1 MRLGVL
7 DVGSNTVHLQIMDA
21 HHGSAPLAFQSFK
34 EEIRLAEFLTEDN
47 NLSSEGIETLLH
59 TLNRLK
65 NEAKDIQLD
74 DMLAFATS
82 AIREAGNSE
91 DVLAAVHKE
100 TGIDLE
106 VLSGKDEARFT
117 FLAVRRWVGWSAGD
131 VVLLDIGGG
140 SLEIATGDQ
149 ENPLYSNSVM
159 LGANRMTR
167 QFLVGDPFSEK
178 SLSKLR
184 EHVRMTLAPLKSEI
198 GDNSNRTAIGTSKTF
213 RTLRRIQQNFLPE
226 LGNSLTREGLKIIV
240 PRLAKMTQTQRA
252 ALPGVSVSRSFQI
265 VAGAI
270 VAEETM
276 VALGIEK
283 LTQCPW
289 ALREGIVLQ
298 RLDWLKS

>member
-34 EEIRLAEFLTEDN
+34 EEIRLAEFLTGDN

-276 VALGIEK
+276 AALGIEK

>member
-47 NLSSEGIETLLH
+47 NLSSEGIETLLQ

-276 VALGIEK
+276 AALGIEK

>member
-7 DVGSNTVHLQIMDA
+7 DVGSNTVHLQVMDA

-34 EEIRLAEFLTEDN
+34 EEIRLAEFLTDKGE
-47 NLSSEGIETLLH
+47 LSTIGIETLLR
-59 TLNRLK
+59 TLTRLK

-82 AIREAGNSE
+82 AIREATNSDE
-91 DVLAAVHKE
+91 VLEAVNRE
-100 TGIDLE
+100 TGIDLQ
-106 VLSGKDEARFT
+106 VLSGADEARFT

-131 VVLLDIGGG
+131 VLLLDIGGG
-140 SLEIATGDQ
+140 SLEVATGEQ
-149 ENPLYSNSVM
+149 ENPVYSNSVM

-167 QFLVGDPFSEK
+167 QFLTGDPFTEK
-178 SLSKLR
+178 SLNKLR
-184 EHVRMTLAPLKSEI
+184 EHIQLTLAPLKSDI
-198 GDNSNRTAIGTSKTF
+198 GDNSKRTAIGTSKTF
-213 RTLRRIQQNFLPE
+213 RTLRRIQQNYLPD
-226 LGNSLTREGLKIIV
+226 LGSSLTRDGLKTIV

-252 ALPGVSVSRSFQI
+252 GLPGVSASRAVQI

-276 VALGIEK
+276 SAFGIEK

>member
-149 ENPLYSNSVM
+149 ENPLYSNSGM

-226 LGNSLTREGLKIIV
+226 LGNSLTREGLKVIV

-276 VALGIEK
+276 AALGIEK

>member
-7 DVGSNTVHLQIMDA
+7 DVGSNTVHLQVMDA

-34 EEIRLAEFLTEDN
+34 EEIRLAEFLTDKGE
-47 NLSSEGIETLLH
+47 LSTTGIATLLG

-82 AIREAGNSE
+82 AIREATNS
-91 DVLAAVHKE
+91 DQVLDAVNRE
-100 TGIDLE
+100 TGIDLQ
-106 VLSGKDEARFT
+106 VLSGADEARFT

-140 SLEIATGDQ
+140 SLEVATGEQ

-167 QFLVGDPFSEK
+167 QFLSGDPFTDK
-178 SLSKLR
+178 SLNKLR
-184 EHVRMTLAPLKSEI
+184 EHVRETLAPLKVEI
-198 GDNSNRTAIGTSKTF
+198 GDNSKRTAIGTSKTF
-213 RTLRRIQQNFLPE
+213 RTLRRIQQNYLPD
-226 LGNSLTREGLKIIV
+226 LGNSLTRDGLKTIV

-252 ALPGVSVSRSFQI
+252 GLPGVSASRAVQI

-276 VALGIEK
+276 SAFGIEK

>member
-47 NLSSEGIETLLH
+47 NLSSEGIETLLQ

-226 LGNSLTREGLKIIV
+226 LGNSLTREGLKVIV

-276 VALGIEK
+276 AALGIEK

>member
-7 DVGSNTVHLQIMDA
+7 DVGSNTVHLQVMDA

-34 EEIRLAEFLTEDN
+34 EEIRLAEFLTDKGE
-47 NLSSEGIETLLH
+47 LSVTGIETLLR

-82 AIREAGNSE
+82 AIREATNS
-91 DVLAAVHKE
+91 DAVLDAVNRE
-100 TGIDLE
+100 TGIDLQ
-106 VLSGKDEARFT
+106 VLSGADEARFT

-140 SLEIATGDQ
+140 SLEVATGEQ
-149 ENPLYSNSVM
+149 ENPIYSNSVM

-167 QFLVGDPFSEK
+167 QFLTGDPFTEK
-178 SLSKLR
+178 SLNKLR
-184 EHVRMTLAPLKSEI
+184 DHVRLTLAPLQSDI
-198 GDNSNRTAIGTSKTF
+198 GDNSKRTAIGTSKTF
-213 RTLRRIQQNFLPE
+213 RTLRRIQQSYLPD
-226 LGNSLTREGLKIIV
+226 LGNSLTSEGLKTIV
-240 PRLAKMTQTQRA
+240 PRLAKMTQAQRA
-252 ALPGVSVSRSFQI
+252 GLPGVSASRAVQI

-276 VALGIEK
+276 SALGIEK

>member
-34 EEIRLAEFLTEDN
+34 EEIRLAEYLTESGE
-47 NLSSEGIETLLH
+47 LSQEGIMTLLA
-59 TLNRLK
+59 TLTKLK
-65 NEAKDIQLD
+65 NAARDIKLD

-82 AIREAGNSE
+82 AIREANNSE
-91 DVLAAVHKE
+91 AVLEAVLE
-100 TGIDLE
+100 NTGVDLQ
-106 VLSGKDEARFT
+106 VLSGPDEARFT

-131 VVLLDIGGG
+131 VILLDIGGG

-149 ENPLYSNSVM
+149 ENPAYSNSVM

-167 QFLVGDPFSEK
+167 QFLTGDPFSEK
-178 SLSKLR
+178 SLNKLR
-184 EHVRMTLAPLKSEI
+184 SHIAETLQPLKSEV
-198 GDNSNRTAIGTSKTF
+198 GDNEHRTAIGTSKTF

-226 LGNSLTREGLKIIV
+226 LGGSLTREGLKIIV
-240 PRLAKMTQTQRA
+240 PKLSKMTHGQRA
-252 ALPGVSVSRSFQI
+252 ELPGVSSSRARQI
-265 VAGAI
+265 VAGAM
-270 VAEETM
+270 VAEGAMST
-276 VALGIEK
+276 LGIEK
-283 LTQCPW
+283 INQCPW

>member
-34 EEIRLAEFLTEDN
+34 EEIRLAEYLTESGD
-47 NLSSEGIETLLH
+47 LSQAGIDTLLG

-65 NEAKDIQLD
+65 NEAREIQLD

-82 AIREAGNSE
+82 AIREANNSE
-91 DVLAAVHKE
+91 AVLEAVSRN
-100 TGIDLE
+100 TGVDLQ
-106 VLSGKDEARFT
+106 VLSGPDEARFT

-131 VVLLDIGGG
+131 VILLDIGGG

-149 ENPLYSNSVM
+149 ENPRYSNSVM

-167 QFLVGDPFSEK
+167 QFLSGDPFNEK
-178 SLSKLR
+178 SLNKLR
-184 EHVRMTLAPLKSEI
+184 NHIAETLLPLKSEV
-198 GDNSNRTAIGTSKTF
+198 GDNQNRTAIGTSKTF

-226 LGNSLTREGLKIIV
+226 LGSSLTREGLKIIV
-240 PRLAKMTQTQRA
+240 PKLSRMTHGQRA
-252 ALPGVSVSRSFQI
+252 ELPGVSSSRARQI
-265 VAGAI
+265 VAGAM
-270 VAEETM
+270 VAEGAM
-276 VALGIEK
+276 SALGIEK
-283 LTQCPW
+283 ISQCPW

>member
-34 EEIRLAEFLTEDN
+34 EEIRLAEFLTGDN
-47 NLSSEGIETLLH
+47 NLSSEGIETLLQ

>member
-21 HHGSAPLAFQSFK
+21 HHGAAPLAYQSFK
-34 EEIRLAEFLTEDN
+34 EEIRLAEYLTDSGD
-47 NLSSEGIETLLH
+47 LSDDGINTLH
-59 TLNRLK
+59 KTLNRLK
-65 NEAKDIQLD
+65 NEAKSIKLD

-82 AIREAGNSE
+82 AIREANNSE
-91 DVLAAVHKE
+91 TVLQSVMDE
-100 TGIDLE
+100 TGIDLQ
-106 VLSGKDEARFT
+106 VLSGADEARFT

-140 SLEIATGDQ
+140 SLEIATGEE
-149 ENPLYSNSVM
+149 ENPTYSNSVM

-167 QFLVGDPFSEK
+167 QFLSGDPFTEK
-178 SLSKLR
+178 SLNKLR
-184 EHVRMTLAPLKSEI
+184 EHISETLKPLKDEV
-198 GDNSNRTAIGTSKTF
+198 GDNSKRTVIGTSKTF
-213 RTLRRIQQNFLPE
+213 RTLRRIQQNYLPE
-226 LGNSLTREGLKIIV
+226 LGNSLTREGLKTIV

-252 ALPGVSVSRSFQI
+252 DLPGVSASRAIQI
-265 VAGAI
+265 VAGAM
-270 VAEETM
+270 VAEGAM
-276 VALGIEK
+276 NAFGIEK

>member
-276 VALGIEK
+276 AALGIEK

>member
-34 EEIRLAEFLTEDN
+34 EEIRLAEYLTESGD
-47 NLSSEGIETLLH
+47 LSQAGIDTLLG

-65 NEAKDIQLD
+65 NEARDIKLD

-91 DVLAAVHKE
+91 EVLQAVLKN
-100 TGIDLE
+100 TGVDLQ
-106 VLSGKDEARFT
+106 VLSGPDEARFT

-131 VVLLDIGGG
+131 VILLDIGGG

-149 ENPLYSNSVM
+149 ENPRYSNSVM

-167 QFLVGDPFSEK
+167 QFLTGDPFNEK
-178 SLSKLR
+178 SLNKLR
-184 EHVRMTLAPLKSEI
+184 SHIEQTLLPLKSEV
-198 GDNSNRTAIGTSKTF
+198 GDNQGRTAIGTSKTF

-226 LGNSLTREGLKIIV
+226 LGSSLTREGLKIIV
-240 PRLAKMTQTQRA
+240 PKLSKMTHGQRA
-252 ALPGVSVSRSFQI
+252 ELPGVSASRARQI
-265 VAGAI
+265 VAGAM
-270 VAEETM
+270 VAEGAM
-276 VALGIEK
+276 SALGIEK
-283 LTQCPW
+283 INQCPW

>member
-7 DVGSNTVHLQIMDA
+7 DVGSNTVHLQVMDA

-34 EEIRLAEFLTEDN
+34 EEIRLAEFLTEKGE
-47 NLSSEGIETLLH
+47 LSTSGVETLLK
-59 TLNRLK
+59 TLTRLK

-82 AIREAGNSE
+82 AIREATNADE
-91 DVLAAVHKE
+91 VLEVVNRE
-100 TGIDLE
+100 TGIELQ
-106 VLSGKDEARFT
+106 VLSGADEARFT

-140 SLEIATGDQ
+140 SLEIATGDS
-149 ENPLYSNSVM
+149 ENPNYSGSVM

-167 QFLVGDPFSEK
+167 QFLTGDPFTEK
-178 SLSKLR
+178 SINKLR
-184 EHVRMTLAPLKSEI
+184 EHIKATIAPLVDVI
-198 GDNSNRTAIGTSKTF
+198 GDNSKRTAIGTSKTF
-213 RTLRRIQQNFLPE
+213 RTLRRIQQNYLPE
-226 LGNSLTREGLKIIV
+226 LGGALTHDGLKTIV
-240 PRLAKMTQTQRA
+240 PRLAKMTQSQRA
-252 ALPGVSVSRSFQI
+252 ALPGVSASRAIQI
-265 VAGAI
+265 VAGAV

-276 VALGIEK
+276 SALGIEK

-298 RLDWLKS
+298 RFDWLKS